1 MHLARFRVPQN
12 VTRTIGRQIL
22 ITKKNSP
29 HIFFAAGIL
38 GITGSTVLAC
48 KATLKLEPILDEIE
62 KNTEKIKNDTEV
74 VTDQK
79 QRDSLVAA
87 CYIKGAVKIGKLYGP
102 SIVLGAASVA
112 ALTGSHV
119 QMTRRNAALT
129 ATLTLVS
136 KAYDDYRTRV
146 REELGEKKEL
156 DLYRGI
162 VEKEET
168 VDGKKQ
174 ISRIGDPTK
183 HSPYARFF
191 DEMSINWERNA
202 EINRIFVQCQQ
213 SYMNQLLHAR
223 GHVFLNEV
231 YDALGL
237 ERSQAGAV
245 VGWVREGNGDG
256 YIDFGIFVPD
266 NARFVNNMERS
277 VLLDFNV
284 DGVIYDKI

>member
-1 MHLARFRVPQN
+1 MHLTRFRVPAGL
-12 VTRTIGRQIL
+12 TRSVGRQIL
-22 ITKKNSP
+22 IAKKNSP
-29 HIFFAAGIL
+29 HIFFAGGIV
-38 GITGSTVLAC
+38 GVTGAAVLAC
-48 KATLKLEPILDEIE
+48 KATLKLEPILTDM
-62 KNTEKIKNDTEV
+62 KKDLDQVKADTEI
-74 VTDQK
+74 TDQER
-79 QRDSLVAA
+79 QHQAGTVF
-87 CYIKGAVKIGKLYGP
+87 IKGVFEIGKLYAP
-102 SIVLGAASVA
+102 AIALGAASIA

-119 QMTRRNAALT
+119 QMTRRNAALS
-129 ATLTLVS
+129 ATLALVS
-136 KAYDDYRTRV
+136 QAYEDYRFRV
-146 REELGEKKEL
+146 RQELGDEKEL
-156 DLYRGI
+156 SLYRGI

-168 VDGKKQ
+168 VDGKKK
-174 ISRIGDPTK
+174 ITRIGDPTK

-191 DEMSINWERNA
+191 DEMSLNWEKNA
-202 EINRIFVQCQQ
+202 ELNRIFIQCQQ

-245 VGWVREGNGDG
+245 VGWVRNGDGDG
-256 YIDFGIFVPD
+256 YIDFGMFVPD

>member
-1 MHLARFRVPQN
+1 MHLARFRVPAG
-12 VTRTIGRQIL
+12 VTRTIARQIL
-22 ITKKNSP
+22 VTKKNSP
-29 HIFFAAGIL
+29 HIFFAAGL
-38 GITGSTVLAC
+38 VGVTGATVLAC
-48 KATLKLEPILDEIE
+48 KGTLKLEDELKQIE
-62 KNTEKIKNDTEV
+62 KNRGLIRSNAKY
-74 VTDQK
+74 TDKERQAY
-79 QRDSLVAA
+79 LNA
-87 CYIKGAVKIGKLYGP
+87 CYIKGGIQIAKLYAPAIALGGV
-102 SIVLGAASVA
+102 SIA

-119 QMTRRNAALT
+119 QLTRRNAALS

-136 KAYDDYRTRV
+136 KAYDDYRERV
-146 REELGEKKEL
+146 RQELGEKKEL

-162 VEKEET
+162 VEKEEE
-168 VDGKKQ
+168 VDGKKKVT
-174 ISRIGDPTK
+174 RIGDPTK
-183 HSPYARFF
+183 YSPYARFF
-191 DEMSINWERNA
+191 DEQSLNWEKSA

-245 VGWVREGNGDG
+245 VGWVRNGDGDG
-256 YIDFGIFVPD
+256 YIDFGMFVPD
-266 NARFVNNMERS
+266 NSRFVNNMERS

>member
-1 MHLARFRVPQN
+1 MHL
-12 VTRTIGRQIL
+12 TRLRMPAGLTRAAGRHIL
-22 ITKKNSP
+22 VAKKNSP
-29 HIFFAAGIL
+29 HIFFAGGII
-38 GITGSTVLAC
+38 GVTGATVLAC
-48 KATLKLEPILDEIE
+48 KATLQLEPIINEVKENVEL
-62 KNTEKIKNDTEV
+62 IKNDVKV
-74 VTDQK
+74 VAKEDK
-79 QRDSLVAA
+79 EKFVAA
-87 CYIKGAVKIGKLYGP
+87 CYIKGSMKIVKLYGP
-102 SIVLGAASVA
+102 SIALGAASIA

-119 QMTRRNAALT
+119 QLTRRNAALS
-129 ATLTLVS
+129 ATLALVS
-136 KAYDDYRTRV
+136 QAYEDYRARI
-146 REELGEKKEL
+146 RQELGEEKEL

-191 DEMSINWERNA
+191 DEMSINWEKSA
-202 EINRIFVQCQQ
+202 ELNRIFVQCQQ
-213 SYMNQLLHAR
+213 SYMNQILHAR

-245 VGWVREGNGDG
+245 VGWVRNGDGDG
-256 YIDFGIFVPD
+256 YIDFGMFVPD

-277 VLLDFNV
+277 CLLDFNV

>member
-1 MHLARFRVPQN
+1 MRIPSGL
-12 VTRTIGRQIL
+12 TRSVSRQVL
-22 ITKKNSP
+22 VTKKNSP
-29 HIFFAAGIL
+29 HIFFAGGVIGVAGAA
-38 GITGSTVLAC
+38 VLAC
-48 KATLKLEPILDEIE
+48 RATLQLEKKLDE
-62 KNTEKIKNDTEV
+62 V
-74 VTDQK
+74 K
-79 QRDSLVAA
+79 QRVELAKTSDEFTDEERERVVAVV
-87 CYIKGAVKIGKLYGP
+87 YVKGALKIGKLYGP
-102 SIVLGAASVA
+102 SIALGAASIA
-112 ALTGSHV
+112 ALAGSHV
-119 QMTRRNAALT
+119 QLTRRNAALS
-129 ATLTLVS
+129 ATLALVS
-136 KAYDDYRTRV
+136 KAYDDYRFRV
-146 REELGEKKEL
+146 RQELGDEKEL
-156 DLYRGI
+156 SLYRGI

-174 ISRIGDPTK
+174 ISKIGDPTR

-191 DEMSINWERNA
+191 DEMSINWEKNA

-245 VGWVREGNGDG
+245 VGWVRNGDG
-256 YIDFGIFVPD
+256 DGYVDFGMFVPD

-277 VLLDFNV
+277 CLLDFNV

>member
-1 MHLARFRVPQN
+1 MHL
-12 VTRTIGRQIL
+12 TRMRIPSGLTRSVSRQVL
-22 ITKKNSP
+22 VTKKNSP
-29 HIFFAAGIL
+29 HIFFAGGVIGVAGAA
-38 GITGSTVLAC
+38 VLAC
-48 KATLKLEPILDEIE
+48 RATLQLEKKLDE
-62 KNTEKIKNDTEV
+62 V
-74 VTDQK
+74 K
-79 QRDSLVAA
+79 QRVELAKTSDEFTDEERERVVAVV
-87 CYIKGAVKIGKLYGP
+87 YVKGALKIGKLYGP
-102 SIVLGAASVA
+102 SIALGAASIA
-112 ALTGSHV
+112 ALAGSHV
-119 QMTRRNAALT
+119 QLTRRNAALS
-129 ATLTLVS
+129 ATLALVS
-136 KAYDDYRTRV
+136 KAYDDYRFRV
-146 REELGEKKEL
+146 RQELGDEKEL
-156 DLYRGI
+156 SLYRGI

-174 ISRIGDPTK
+174 ISKIGDPTR

-191 DEMSINWERNA
+191 DEMSINWEKNA

-245 VGWVREGNGDG
+245 VGWVRNGDG
-256 YIDFGIFVPD
+256 DGYVDFGMFVPD

-277 VLLDFNV
+277 CLLDFNV